1 MRKVEQMKGLNRT
14 QLKVIAIIAM
24 VIDHTA
30 WGFVEAM
37 TPLGQLMHII
47 GRLTLPTMC
56 FFVAEGFRHTSNKK
70 TYLGRMAFFA
80 AVTIIPFYVFFHETY
95 DYRQNIIFDLML
107 GLLMLMVLESKKLI
121 KWQKV
126 ILAVLL
132 FTVSAVIGGWVIVPI
147 LFIIAFYY
155 GKDFKTQA
163 KWVCVI
169 TITLVAFLVFAT
181 NLNQIYHFSK
191 YDWLWYEELYL
202 LGFMLPLLL
211 LKHYNGEKGP
221 NIGKYFFYFFYPAHF
236 LVLAGIKAV
245 VAGLTIHQIYI
256 AVHII
261 GLLIGM
267 VILIRVVL
275 AKPSKGQTAG
285 IVLIMSACTYICGF
299 VVEIVSV
306 EVSGFY
312 AGTLVQY
319 FGECILMIGF
329 TMFMAEMCHR
339 EVPAFIYGL
348 EGTLGVIF
356 MWMLLTT
363 RENHIFY
370 NAMSVSND
378 GPFPRFVL
386 DRGIGFLLFVI
397 YLVIVC
403 GTCLVFCIIGI
414 VKGTG
419 AERKRI
425 LCMACAMLCPWVPN
439 LIREMGLTGG
449 YEVPALGIAGAIVL
463 VAMALLR
470 YGYFDSIALAGE
482 NALNHGKEGIMVINT
497 KHVITYYNNRMAE
510 LFEQISLKENAY
522 KNKLLED
529 IFEGRVQTIG
539 RDGRMYEMRVEAL
552 MEGRYLQGYMLWS
565 FDVTEHHAI
574 LKQIKDMADKDALTG
589 VYNRTCFQNLLEEYF
604 SKKGN
609 GALFMMDITNFKTIN
624 DRYGHQAGDEVL
636 VKFGQV
642 LLEQGENTLACR
654 IGGDEF
660 CLFYKEV
667 LDAKELEKIAD
678 KIRGDFE
685 TKTAGSK
692 YAEVAT
698 ISIGITRTLDMVGR
712 DFEKLYSSA
721 DKALYV
727 AKNRSKNSY
736 YIL

>member
-1 MRKVEQMKGLNRT
+1 MKGLNRT
-14 QLKVIAIIAM
+14 QLKLIAIVAM

-30 WGFVEAM
+30 WGFVEAL
-37 TPLGQLMHII
+37 TPLGQMMHII

-56 FFVAEGFRHTSNKK
+56 FFVAEGFKHTSNRKR
-70 TYLGRMAFFA
+70 YLGRMAFFA

-95 DYRQNIIFDLML
+95 DFRQNIIFDLTL
-107 GLLMLMVLESKKLI
+107 GLLMLITLETKRLA

-126 ILAVLL
+126 LVAILI
-132 FTVSAVIGGWVIVPI
+132 FSVSATIGGWVIVPI
-147 LFIIAFYY
+147 LFILVFYY
-155 GKDFKTQA
+155 KKDFKTQA
-163 KWVCVI
+163 KWICG
-169 TITLVAFLVFAT
+169 ITLTLVGFLVIAT

-191 YDWLWYEELYL
+191 YDWMWYEELYL
-202 LGFMLPLLL
+202 LGFMLPLFL

-236 LVLAGIKAV
+236 LVLAGIKATLT
-245 VAGLTIHQIYI
+245 GLTIHQIYVG
-256 AVHII
+256 VHII
-261 GLLIGM
+261 GLLISM
-267 VILIRVVL
+267 AILIRVVL

-285 IVLIMSACTYICGF
+285 IVLIMSACTYIFGF

-306 EVSGFY
+306 DVSGFY

-370 NAMSVSND
+370 NSMSVSTD

-386 DRGIGFLLFVI
+386 DRGVGFLLFII
-397 YLVIVC
+397 YLAIVC
-403 GTCLVFCIIGI
+403 GTCLVFCVIGI

-439 LIREMGLTGG
+439 LVRETGITGG
-449 YEVPALGIAGAIVL
+449 YEVPALGFAGAIVL
-463 VAMALLR
+463 VGMALIR

-497 KHVITYYNNRMAE
+497 KHQITYFNNRMAE
-510 LFEQISLKENAY
+510 LFDQIALKQNVH
-522 KNKLLED
+522 KNKLLAD
-529 IFEGRVQTIG
+529 IFEGKVQTIE
-539 RDGRMYEMRVEAL
+539 RDCRMYEMRVESL
-552 MEGRYLQGYMLWS
+552 MENGYLQGYMLWV
-565 FDVTEHHAI
+565 FDVTEHHNI
-574 LKQIKDMADKDALTG
+574 LIQIKDMADKDSLTG
-589 VYNRTCFQNLLEEYF
+589 VYNRACFQNLLEEHF
-604 SKKGN
+604 AKMGN
-609 GALFMMDITNFKTIN
+609 GALFMMDITNFKTVN

-642 LLEQGENTLACR
+642 LLEQGPNTLACR

-660 CLFYKEV
+660 CFFCKEV
-667 LDAKELEKIAD
+667 IDAKELEQIAE
-678 KIRGDFE
+678 KIRSDFKAKSE
-685 TKTAGSK
+685 GCR
-692 YAEVAT
+692 YAELAT
-698 ISIGITRTLDMVGR
+698 VSIGITRTLDMVGR

-727 AKNRSKNSY
+727 AKNRSKNGC